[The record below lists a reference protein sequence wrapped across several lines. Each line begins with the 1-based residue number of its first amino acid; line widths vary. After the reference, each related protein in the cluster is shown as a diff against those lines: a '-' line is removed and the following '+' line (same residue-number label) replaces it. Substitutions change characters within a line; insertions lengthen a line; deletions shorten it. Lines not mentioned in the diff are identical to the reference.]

1 MVYCYHTLED
11 TGRYRKV
18 AAARKLSEFADQ
30 LLDEAFGTDFV
41 ESRKQ
46 RHATNLARLQKMNEL
61 GYVQSMESYND
72 GRIVIRLRKP
82 PTPLF
87 RN

>member
-1 MVYCYHTLED
+1 MS
-11 TGRYRKV
+11 
-18 AAARKLSEFADQ
+18 AARKLSNFADH

-41 ESRKQ
+41 EDRK
-46 RHATNLARLQKMNEL
+46 RKNATNLARLQKMNEL
-61 GYVQSMESYND
+61 GYVQSIESYND
-72 GRIVIRLRKP
+72 GRIVVRLRKP